1 MAPPQLQRIS
11 QNVYSLDLP
20 TDSEMGLFSTA
31 SPVFS
36 IQTESNQQYYQWMVD
51 VEFSSPLLPVLSIM
65 ENLLDLSAFTGRRL
79 SIAYAFATDEGISE
93 YSQNEVVQV
102 PGKLME
108 YFGQIAFLMVTCY
121 VSRMSLLMIVWGI
134 PHS

>member
-11 QNVYSLDLP
+11 QNLYSLDLP
-20 TDSEMGLFSTA
+20 TDSEMGLFSTS

-51 VEFSSPLLPVLSIM
+51 IEISSPVSPVFITES
-65 ENLLDLSAFTGRRL
+65 LLDLSAFTGRRL

-102 PGKLME
+102 PGKLM
-108 YFGQIAFLMVTCY
+108 GQIEFLMVTCY